1 MGLCSDRPQPP
12 PRSSGQG
19 PLPFSNVLSSRLHTW
34 VITFLLV
41 LCPLLPTEAA
51 CMGHLRLKVPKELPE
66 GLPALDSF
74 VFLLSV
80 QSGQ

>member
-1 MGLCSDRPQPP
+1 MATH
-12 PRSSGQG
+12 
-19 PLPFSNVLSSRLHTW
+19 V
-34 VITFLLV
+34 VIMFLLV

-51 CMGHLRLKVPKELPE
+51 CMGHLGLKVPKELPE

-80 QSGQ
+80 QSGQQGAHTLWESRGSGHERWLRLSWRI